1 MAFEWQQFGIAL
13 KKLRLK
19 CGLSQQ
25 AVANALH
32 INRATYSYYEL
43 GETAPDLQRLL
54 DLAKVFDISPSR
66 MVDLLSDPNTV
77 NWETGQRTEKKVEE
91 QPERLG
97 QLRPEEKALIAMF
110 RLSNRQKR
118 QMVEDLLRQ

>member
-1 MAFEWQQFGIAL
+1 MDFEWKRFGMAL

-43 GETAPDLQRLL
+43 GETAPDFQRVL
-54 DLAKVFDISPSR
+54 DLARVFDISPSC
-66 MVDLLSDPNTV
+66 MVTLLSDPETA
-77 NWETGQRTEKKVEE
+77 NWETGQRTEKKIEE
-91 QPERLG
+91 LPERLG
-97 QLRPEEKALIAMF
+97 QLHPEEKALIAMF

>member
-1 MAFEWQQFGIAL
+1 MDFEWKRFGMAL

-43 GETAPDLQRLL
+43 GETAPDFQRLL
-54 DLAKVFDISPSR
+54 DLARVFDISPSC
-66 MVDLLSDPNTV
+66 MVTLCWSVPDCVMWPAPSGATRS
-77 NWETGQRTEKKVEE
+77 T
-91 QPERLG
+91 
-97 QLRPEEKALIAMF
+97 
-110 RLSNRQKR
+110 
-118 QMVEDLLRQ
+118 

>member
-1 MAFEWQQFGIAL
+1 MGFEWQQFGIAL

-32 INRATYSYYEL
+32 VHRATYSYYEL

-54 DLAKVFDISPSR
+54 DLARVFDISPSYLIH
-66 MVDLLSDPNTV
+66 LLSDPNTA

-97 QLRPEEKALIAMF
+97 QLRPEEKALISMF
-110 RLSNRQKR
+110 RLANQQKR